1 MASGGGV
8 MATGPHPWWQDAVF
22 YEIYVRSF
30 QDSDG
35 DGVGDL
41 RGILQRIPYLV
52 ELGIDAVWLTP
63 FYPSPMADFGYDVA
77 DYCNVDPLFGSL
89 DDFDALVA
97 ALRRAGIRTVVDYVP
112 NHTSDQHPWFLDS
125 RSSRSSPRRDWYVWR
140 DPSPSG
146 GLPNNW
152 LSQSGGPAWT
162 FDPASGQYYLH
173 SFLPEQPDLDWSHPG
188 VRDAMLDV
196 LRFWLARGVD
206 GFRVDVLTGLSK
218 DPLARDDPPN
228 PRYQAGDPDFMRL
241 EQVNSA
247 NGPDLLDHVAAM
259 RSVLSEF
266 GADRVLIGEVYR
278 PVETLVAFYGEG
290 LRSVHLPFN
299 FNLMWLRWV
308 PEGILGLVRTYEQAL
323 PPGAWPTWVLGNHDH
338 PRVASRLG
346 ASQARIAMMLLL
358 TLRGTP
364 TLYQG
369 DELAM
374 EDVPVPPGHGHD
386 RFAAAGPGRGRD
398 PQRAPIPWDDSPGR
412 GFTSGRPWL
421 PLPLPDQVA
430 GVSAQAREPT
440 SMLRLTQALLQL
452 RRKEAALRHGA
463 WRPVA
468 ASGAVLAYDR
478 LLDGSVCRVVL
489 NLDEKPVSVD
499 LGLAGAQRVVST
511 RVTSPQPVE
520 SERLDLKSHE
530 GVVLLAETKA

>member
-1 MASGGGV
+1 MDAGS
-8 MATGPHPWWQDAVF
+8 HPWWQDAVF

-52 ELGIDAVWLTP
+52 ELGVDAVWLTP

-77 DYCNVDPLFGSL
+77 DYCGVDPLFGSL
-89 DDFDALVA
+89 DDFDALLA
-97 ALRRAGIRTVVDYVP
+97 ALRRAGIRTVVDFVP
-112 NHTSDQHPWFLDS
+112 NHTSDQHPWFVDS
-125 RSSRSSPRRDWYVWR
+125 RRSRTSPRRDWYVWR
-140 DPSPSG
+140 DPSPAG
-146 GLPNNW
+146 GPPNNW

-162 FDPASGQYYLH
+162 FDPATGQYYLH
-173 SFLPEQPDLDWSHPG
+173 SFLPEQPDLNWGHPG
-188 VRDAMLDV
+188 VRAAMLDV
-196 LRFWLARGVD
+196 LRFWLSRNVD

-228 PRYQAGDPDFMRL
+228 PRHREGDPDFMRL

-247 NGPDLLDHVAAM
+247 NGPALLDHVAAM

-266 GADRVLIGEVYR
+266 GPDRVLIGEVYR

-290 LRSVHLPFN
+290 ERSVHLPFN

-308 PEGILGLVRTYEQAL
+308 PEGILGLVRTYEEAL

-346 ASQARIAMMLLL
+346 RAQARIAMMLLL

-374 EDVPVPPGHGHD
+374 EDVPVPPGQGRD

-398 PQRAPIPWDDSPGR
+398 PQRAPMPWDDAPGR
-412 GFTSGRPWL
+412 GFSRGRPWL
-421 PLPLPDQVA
+421 PLPPPGQPASA
-430 GVSAQAREPT
+430 GAQAREAT
-440 SMLRLTQALLQL
+440 SMLRLTQALLRL
-452 RRKEAALRHGA
+452 RRAEAVLRRGA
-463 WRPVA
+463 WRA
-468 ASGAVLAYDR
+468 LSASGPVLAYERVLGDR
-478 LLDGSVCRVVL
+478 ICRVVL
-489 NLDEKPVSVD
+489 NLGQAPVSVD
-499 LGLAGAQRVVST
+499 LGFAGAQLAVST
-511 RVTSPQPVE
+511 HARPRGTLH
-520 SERLDLKSHE
+520 RAGLDLDADE
-530 GVVLLAETKA
+530 GVVMLGEAGSGREQSP